1 MTTQPTSTDSYLAAL
16 SAGLRAKKSRRLTA
30 VTQAMISRA
39 LRAAQAAGREWSV
52 EIEGAVV
59 RIVRGREARYVFE
72 AEQEPKLGCGLE
84 KAL

>member
-1 MTTQPTSTDSYLAAL
+1 M
-16 SAGLRAKKSRRLTA
+16 GRRPTA

-39 LRAAQAAGREWSV
+39 LRAAQAAGPEWSV
-52 EIEGAVV
+52 EIEGAVI

-84 KAL
+84 KPL